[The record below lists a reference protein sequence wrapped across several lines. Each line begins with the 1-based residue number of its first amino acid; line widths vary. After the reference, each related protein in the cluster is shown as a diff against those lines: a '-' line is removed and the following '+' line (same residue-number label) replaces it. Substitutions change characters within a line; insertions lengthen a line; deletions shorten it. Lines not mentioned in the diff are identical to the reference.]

1 MMPSDRTA
9 LQTERVEVPG
19 QTLFAIDD
27 RDAEPK
33 FRAIIGRGG
42 SRRGIRLESVYWE
55 GLSWLLAGSRQSMG
69 DIVEQAAEQT
79 TDKGN
84 LASTLR
90 VLAFRWMWRRL
101 AAAEASYSI
110 ETLATLLQASPSPA
124 IVLTREKKIQ
134 LFNDPFVTMLKQRLQ
149 LGNVGQLSSGFR
161 FVLDTQVEEAID
173 SLAASRKML
182 TTGFTASCAGK
193 QLTGQINL
201 ALAPV
206 HNKQMLVGY
215 VVRQ

>member
-1 MMPSDRTA
+1 MLPSDRTA
-9 LQTERVEVPG
+9 LQTERVEFSG
-19 QTLFAIDD
+19 QTLFSIDD

-42 SRRGIRLESVYWE
+42 SRRGIRLEYVYWE

-79 TDKGN
+79 GDKGN

-101 AAAEASYSI
+101 VAAEASYSL

-134 LFNDPFVTMLKQRLQ
+134 LFNEPFVTMLKQRLQ

-161 FVLDTQVEEAID
+161 FVLDTHVEEAID
-173 SLAASRKML
+173 SLAATRKML

-206 HNKQMLVGY
+206 HHKQMLVGY

>member
-1 MMPSDRTA
+1 MLPSDRTV
-9 LQTERVEVPG
+9 LQTERVEFSG
-19 QTLFAIDD
+19 QTLFAIEDH
-27 RDAEPK
+27 DAEPK

-55 GLSWLLAGSRQSMG
+55 GLSWLLSGSRRSMG
-69 DIVEQAAEQT
+69 DVVEQAVEQT
-79 TDKGN
+79 GESGN

-134 LFNDPFVTMLKQRLQ
+134 LFNEPFVTMLRQRLQ
-149 LGNVGQLSSGFR
+149 LGNVAQLSSGFR
-161 FVLDTQVEEAID
+161 FVLDTQVDEAID
-173 SLAASRKML
+173 NLAATRKMM